1 MENLTSKNLVETLA
15 KGGLSAALIVLL
27 MYFGGMFLSSM
38 QEMQKDLSSIRVEL
52 VKIQASIITQEK
64 VEHLIDEKIKILQY
78 KYHSKNR
85 TQ

>member
-64 VEHLIDEKIKILQY
+64 VEHLIDEKIKIL
-78 KYHSKNR
+78 
-85 TQ
+85 